1 MKKFIGGLVGSL
13 MIGGVALAGGGHV
26 VKWGYVGKIGPA
38 HWGDL
43 AHEYFMC
50 KVGKNQSPVDI
61 NSSVTIEAQ
70 LEPINFHYRDQIS
83 GEIVNNGH
91 TIMVVP
97 KEDNYIV
104 VDGKKFH
111 LKQFHFH
118 SPSEHTVEGKYYLL
132 ELHFVHQADDGQLA
146 VIGVVFDRGAE
157 HPEIAK
163 LWKEAPEHEG
173 KKELKSLV
181 NMQALLPENL
191 DYYRYSGSLTTP
203 PCSEGVIWLFLKNPL
218 QISEAQAEKFKKI
231 MGFENNRPVQPVNAR
246 KILK

>member
-1 MKKFIGGLVGSL
+1 MKKLVGGLVGVL
-13 MIGGVALAGGGHV
+13 FAGGVALAGGHGA
-26 VKWGYVGKIGPA
+26 KWGYVGDLGPA

-61 NSSVTIEAQ
+61 SSAALVEAE
-70 LEPINFHYRDQIS
+70 LAPISFHYHYQVS
-83 GEIVNNGH
+83 GKIVNNGH

-97 KEDNYIV
+97 EGESYIE
-104 VDGKKFH
+104 VDGKKFY

-118 SPSEHTVEGKYYLL
+118 TPSEHTVQGKYYLL
-132 ELHFVHQADDGQLA
+132 ELHFVHQAKDGQLA
-146 VIGVVFDRGAE
+146 VVGVVFDEGQA

-163 LWKEAPEHEG
+163 LWKEAPRHEG
-173 KKELKSLV
+173 KKALSGKVDMAS
-181 NMQALLPENL
+181 LLPSDR

-203 PCSEGVIWLFLKNPL
+203 PCSEGVIWLFMKKSLT
-218 QISEAQAEKFKKI
+218 ISAAQAAELEKILGFK
-231 MGFENNRPVQPVNAR
+231 NNRPVQPINAR